1 MNVVSVT
8 DGDSPVWALKEQLAH
23 LKGEKSDDGLWV
35 HASSASAAAQ
45 GIHEYIKARA
55 EPFDNGDSNPYVKSG
70 GGGGGG
76 GSGCVI
82 L

>member
-1 MNVVSVT
+1 MSVVSVT
-8 DGDSPVWALKEQLAH
+8 DDVTVSALKDQLAH

-35 HASSASAAAQ
+35 HAASASDAAR
-45 GIHEYIKARA
+45 GIHEYVKARA
-55 EPFDNGDSNPYVKSG
+55 EPFENGDSNPYVKGS